1 MLLNIDAD
9 PGSVARRLA
18 QPSNPNAQVWRYMSF
33 ARLVWLLSKKQLW
46 FSRADLL
53 DDRHEA
59 VLGSGALGTGL
70 TARPDQPSRD
80 EWLAELEELRSRVF
94 VSCWHLSEHESHAM
108 WRVYCGRQDGVA
120 IVASYAALIAHET
133 YRVRLPYL
141 SPWVE
146 IIVPPTTGLV
156 VVVAA
161 LSFASIVSCGPS
173 AAAVRAAFERVDLTV
188 NSKRGLTTLDVVNGL
203 LEPVV
208 IDAAHGHVGGGWTV
222 VPTRLNG

>member
-59 VLGSGALGTGL
+59 VLGSAALGTGL

-80 EWLAELEELRSRVF
+80 DWLAELKQLRSRLF

-120 IVASYAALIAHET
+120 IVVSYAALRT
-133 YRVRLPYL
+133 SVGPLP
-141 SPWVE
+141 
-146 IIVPPTTGLV
+146 I
-156 VVVAA
+156 
-161 LSFASIVSCGPS
+161 
-173 AAAVRAAFERVDLTV
+173 
-188 NSKRGLTTLDVVNGL
+188 
-203 LEPVV
+203 
-208 IDAAHGHVGGGWTV
+208 GW
-222 VPTRLNG
+222 